1 MAYAEYKYK
10 IQIGYT
16 KIEINFFIYFEKKN
30 DKKGSNY
37 KQNT

>member
-16 KIEINFFIYFEKKN
+16 KIEINFFICFEKEY
-30 DKKGSNY
+30 DKK
-37 KQNT
+37 KP